1 MSINFNYLLKY
12 IIIGDSGVGKSNIL
26 LRYQSN
32 SFKEE
37 FKTTVGVEFVSKT
50 IDLNQSIYRIQIWDT
65 AGQESFRSITRSY
78 YKNSVCACIVYD
90 ISNYATFESIQSWI
104 DDCTKQASNTIL
116 LFLIGNKKDL
126 SENREVSYDEGEAFA
141 KSHNM
146 MFLETSAKTG
156 ENVNEIFD
164 KSIRQIDQNIID
176 KKYNLDN
183 EACGIRVGSKKDS
196 FALIEEDDIT
206 SNSYIYRKSS
216 CCF

>member
-32 SFKEE
+32 SFNEE

-50 IDLNQSIYRIQIWDT
+50 IDINQNIYRIQIWDT

-90 ISNYATFESIQSWI
+90 ITNHSTFDSIQSWI

-116 LFLIGNKKDL
+116 LVLIGNKNDL
-126 SENREVSYDEGEAFA
+126 NENREVSYNEGEAFA

-146 MFLETSAKTG
+146 IFLETSAKTG
-156 ENVNEIFD
+156 DNVNEIFD

-206 SNSYIYRKSS
+206 NSYENRKKI